1 MPRRRKRGT
10 GTLGQLPSGAWRGQF
25 PIPGPAR
32 DRKTFSSRNKAD
44 VELWL
49 RETAR
54 ALRAGEDP
62 DTVRTTTADHL
73 RDWLAEVSGQI
84 KADTARGY
92 SIHIET
98 WIIPVIGSVPLTDL
112 TPRSI
117 RQVRDHVIA
126 KGRSP
131 RTAAG
136 VLLTLRSAIR
146 QAVNDGLLSRNVADS
161 VKPPRKLTRLPVATT
176 PDEARAIIA
185 AFAGHRLEALVTVA
199 IGTGLRQSEL
209 LGLRWRDL
217 DGGRLRITGSVRP
230 VPREGISG
238 YTLQRSSEAKTRRS
252 IRTLELPDFVIAALE
267 AERRRQ
273 AAAGTI
279 SPYIF
284 TTAGRRDHAGEAVF
298 LDPRNVTKSFQQ
310 QLAVAGLPRIR
321 FHDLRHA
328 YATLMLAAGVPL
340 RVIQE
345 ALGHTSIA
353 TTAAVYAHVL
363 PALQKDAAQKLDEAL
378 AGP

>member
-1 MPRRRKRGT
+1 MPLAGPGRERKSFT
-10 GTLGQLPSGAWRGQF
+10 
-25 PIPGPAR
+25 
-32 DRKTFSSRNKAD
+32 SRNKAD

-73 RDWLAEVSGQI
+73 RDWLVEVSQGI

-98 WIIPVIGSVPLTDL
+98 WIVPVIGSVPLTDL

-117 RQVRDHVIA
+117 RQVRDNVIA

-136 VLLTLRSAIR
+136 VLLTLRSALR
-146 QAVNDGLLSRNVADS
+146 QAVNDGLISRNVADS
-161 VKPPRKLTRLPVATT
+161 VKPPRKLMRLPVATT
-176 PDEARAIIA
+176 PDEARAILA

-209 LGLRWRDL
+209 FGLRWRDL
-217 DGGRLRITGSVRP
+217 EGGRLRVTGSVRP
-230 VPREGISG
+230 VPRDGISG

-252 IRTLELPDFVIAALE
+252 IRTLEMPDFVVTALE

-273 AAAGTI
+273 AATGTI

-284 TTAGRRDHAGEAVF
+284 TTEGRRDHAGEAVF
-298 LDPRNVTKSFQQ
+298 MDSRNVTRSFQA
-310 QLAVAGLPRIR
+310 QLAAAGLPRLR

-378 AGP
+378 ARP

>member
-1 MPRRRKRGT
+1 M
-10 GTLGQLPSGAWRGQF
+10 
-25 PIPGPAR
+25 PGPAR
-32 DRKTFSSRNKAD
+32 ERKNFTSRNKAD

-73 RDWLAEVSGQI
+73 RDWLAEVSQSI

-92 SIHIET
+92 SIHIEK
-98 WIIPVIGSVPLTDL
+98 WIVPVIGSVPLTDL

-117 RQVRDHVIA
+117 RLVRDHVIA
-126 KGRSP
+126 EGRSP

-136 VLLTLRSAIR
+136 VLLTLRSALR
-146 QAVNDGLLSRNVADS
+146 QAVNDGLISRNVADS
-161 VKPPRKLTRLPVATT
+161 VKPPRKLTRLAVATT
-176 PDEARAIIA
+176 PDDAKAIIA

-199 IGTGLRQSEL
+199 IGTGLRQGEL

-217 DGGRLRITGSVRP
+217 DGSLLRITGSVRP

-238 YTLQRSSEAKTRRS
+238 YTLQRTAEAKTRRS
-252 IRTLELPDFVIAALE
+252 IRTLELPAFVVVALE

-284 TTAGRRDHAGEAVF
+284 TTEGRREQAGQPVF
-298 LDPRNVTKSFQQ
+298 MDPRNVTKSFQH
-310 QLAVAGLPRIR
+310 QLKVAGLPKIR

-363 PALQKDAAQKLDEAL
+363 PALQKDAAAKLDEAL
-378 AGP
+378 GGS